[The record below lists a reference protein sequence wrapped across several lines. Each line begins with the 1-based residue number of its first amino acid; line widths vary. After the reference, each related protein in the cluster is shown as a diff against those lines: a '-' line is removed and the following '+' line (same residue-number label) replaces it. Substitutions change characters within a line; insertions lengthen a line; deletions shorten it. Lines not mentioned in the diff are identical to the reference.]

1 MHVRQ
6 RDLDVSIDFKT
17 AQLYPHH
24 AAWPRFESDQT
35 GTDRPHVG

>member
-1 MHVRQ
+1 MQVRQ

-24 AAWPRFESDQT
+24 APLQCCENDQT
-35 GTDRPHVG
+35 GTDRPNVA